1 MTEPTERKP
10 RWTADQK
17 RDACT
22 GRRGVEQRANYAGE
36 TEVRRFR
43 IGMNTGPATRASG
56 AGNNSTAITISGSPV
71 IYSPV
76 S

>member
-36 TEVRRFR
+36 PEVRR
-43 IGMNTGPATRASG
+43 S
-56 AGNNSTAITISGSPV
+56 
-71 IYSPV
+71 V
-76 S
+76 SE

>member
-1 MTEPTERKP
+1 
-10 RWTADQK
+10 
-17 RDACT
+17 
-22 GRRGVEQRANYAGE
+22 
-36 TEVRRFR
+36 
-43 IGMNTGPATRASG
+43 MNTGPATRGSG